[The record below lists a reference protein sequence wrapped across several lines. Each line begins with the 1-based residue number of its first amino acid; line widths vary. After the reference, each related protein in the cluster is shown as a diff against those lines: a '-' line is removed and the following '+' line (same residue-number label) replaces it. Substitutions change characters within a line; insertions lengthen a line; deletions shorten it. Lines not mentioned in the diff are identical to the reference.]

1 MAGVG
6 LAPRRSVVTEDIR
19 DFQNRPPHEG
29 WGLCGRLGASRLQR
43 GQAIQR
49 AHDVPDDVGG
59 KGRSL
64 ILSGHPFRAPFFTCI
79 LAASTSTVIAVQRD
93 NQDENLASIRM
104 RKGRR
109 WREEGRA

>member
-49 AHDVPDDVGG
+49 AHERP
-59 KGRSL
+59 
-64 ILSGHPFRAPFFTCI
+64 
-79 LAASTSTVIAVQRD
+79 
-93 NQDENLASIRM
+93 
-104 RKGRR
+104 
-109 WREEGRA
+109 

>member
-59 KGRSL
+59 NARVKRGRIELGVSQQNL
-64 ILSGHPFRAPFFTCI
+64 DHTDIDVLLKQVRCK
-79 LAASTSTVIAVQRD
+79 AVPQ
-93 NQDENLASIRM
+93 SM
-104 RKGRR
+104 RVSA
-109 WREEGRA
+109 W

>member
-6 LAPRRSVVTEDIR
+6 LAPRRSAVTEDIR

-59 KGRSL
+59 NARVKRGRIERISMFC
-64 ILSGHPFRAPFFTCI
+64 SSKCVAKRPQR
-79 LAASTSTVIAVQRD
+79 TVF
-93 NQDENLASIRM
+93 NLL
-104 RKGRR
+104 K
-109 WREEGRA
+109 